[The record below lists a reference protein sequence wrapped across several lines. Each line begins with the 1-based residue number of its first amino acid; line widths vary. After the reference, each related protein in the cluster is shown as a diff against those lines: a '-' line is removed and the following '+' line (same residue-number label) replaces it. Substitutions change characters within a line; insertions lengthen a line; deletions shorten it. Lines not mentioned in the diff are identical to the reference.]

1 MKKILLLTLSL
12 LCVLVTHAQITV
24 STNHINNNGNGSVT
38 FNVQNTNSYD
48 IVLTGINCHLGT
60 STNNN
65 VQLLYRTTPFV
76 DNAAPWDFGIVGDG
90 QNGWISAGSGS
101 LASNTA
107 NGVVPALTNL
117 SLIIPAGSTYQLGF
131 SATTLQYMTLTAGAG
146 INTFSAS
153 GVNLLTGD
161 GISWG
166 GPAYPATPANYPR
179 GFIGGI
185 SFIPAIPCT
194 GAPVVGLAAAN
205 VTSACPSSSF
215 NLTLPN
221 AVITT
226 GLTYQ
231 WQSAPSATGPWTD
244 ILSGTGSSL
253 VTSQSV
259 ATWYQCV
266 VTCTSAGLSTTS
278 GSVQVGINPFMDC
291 YCTSIPTSSIDEEIY
306 NVNINGGNTD
316 PAYSGVNGCAAAAPG
331 PGSILG
337 RYSNFKTLPAI
348 TNVTAGQTVTFTID
362 QDECDGPTY
371 YSNGIGMWIDFNQNG
386 SFTDQDEA
394 VFIEQITSV
403 GPRTVTGSFTV
414 PVTAVAGN
422 TVVRV
427 ITAEG
432 YSGSLLQPCMTYGY
446 GETEDYLI
454 NIINATP
461 CSGTPDAGI
470 AIASLSTACPTESF
484 MLSIDSATIASGITY
499 QWVSSTAAS
508 GPWTAL
514 AGATSSTLNTTIS
527 EDTYFA
533 CILTCTN
540 SAAIDTSSS
549 VLVLST
555 PFLNCYCTSGAS
567 YTGDTE
573 IYNVSL
579 TDIDNTSDCST
590 TGGPASSLNLYSDY
604 TVDVAP
610 AQLVQTLQYPISIE
624 VGTCGLFGYDNWT
637 KAWIDF
643 NHNGSFADPG
653 EEVYS
658 STALTNGAH
667 IENGTIT
674 VPLSALTGLTR
685 LRVATVETSI
695 WSGGGSAVT
704 PCGSYGYGE
713 TEDYFVNILPAPDC
727 ANPSNITAT
736 GAVDSVITSW
746 NWAQTLLPI
755 SGYNLQL
762 VNADMP
768 FATGTTYVLDANSN
782 ETIFDTDF
790 ISGQSFDVY
799 LQAVC
804 GQDTSYFV
812 GPVSVVLPMT
822 NDTICAAAQIPVDGN
837 TYVFNN
843 TGANFDI
850 AEVSLAPPATG
861 AQTTTGWANQ
871 NLELTTWFKFVAPA
885 SGDVRIN
892 STALPYNGQI
902 AVYSATSCSNLA
914 SFQLVAANDDD
925 LDGANQAPNFTICGL
940 TPGTTYYLLHDAS
953 SFTAGNYAIS
963 IYEIDLNAGVE
974 GEVLEVCYGNSVNLF
989 NGIANYQLGGTWTQT
1004 IPTLGLQ
1011 GSTFN
1016 TIGLASVMFEFTY
1029 TREDGCASDES
1040 NAYVNVNAP
1049 SSAGTNGTFTVC
1061 KNEPFN
1067 LLSGLGGTVDLGGY
1081 WLDPSNNQLTG
1092 NIDTASNIPGSFNY
1106 DYIVVNGVCPADTAT
1121 VLVIVDGNCD
1131 YTAGIETLAGSFAV
1145 YPNPSS
1151 DVIYITNELGLVIDR
1166 IELLDMSGR
1175 VVLSSTKGNFNNEQ
1189 AELQISE
1196 LTTGVYTLRL
1206 SAGSQYFTNRIV
1218 KQ

>member
-1 MKKILLLTLSL
+1 MRTKNYNFIAAFMMLLTMLSSWRVEAQCQNANLFPTAPTTAPLTGTTIIAVNSWQTEYSAISNIAAATIYECAIPGGYITIREGAAGGPVIAHGPSPLQWTSTVAGTYYAHWNTNASCGTATLGLQSSITFISPATACNNPVAAGSAVSTPAAACPAQSISLTLS
-12 LCVLVTHAQITV
+12 
-24 STNHINNNGNGSVT
+24 G
-38 FNVQNTNSYD
+38 
-48 IVLTGINCHLGT
+48 
-60 STNNN
+60 
-65 VQLLYRTTPFV
+65 
-76 DNAAPWDFGIVGDG
+76 
-90 QNGWISAGSGS
+90 
-101 LASNTA
+101 
-107 NGVVPALTNL
+107 
-117 SLIIPAGSTYQLGF
+117 
-131 SATTLQYMTLTAGAG
+131 AT
-146 INTFSAS
+146 
-153 GVNLLTGD
+153 
-161 GISWG
+161 
-166 GPAYPATPANYPR
+166 
-179 GFIGGI
+179 IG
-185 SFIPAIPCT
+185 
-194 GAPVVGLAAAN
+194 
-205 VTSACPSSSF
+205 
-215 NLTLPN
+215 
-221 AVITT
+221 T

-231 WQSAPSATGPWTD
+231 WQSSAAASGPWTN
-244 ILSGTGSSL
+244 IVGATNGS
-253 VTSQSV
+253 
-259 ATWYQCV
+259 Y
-266 VTCTSAGLSTTS
+266 STT
-278 GSVQVGINPFMDC
+278 Q
-291 YCTSIPTSSIDEEIY
+291 
-306 NVNINGGNTD
+306 
-316 PAYSGVNGCAAAAPG
+316 
-331 PGSILG
+331 
-337 RYSNFKTLPAI
+337 
-348 TNVTAGQTVTFTID
+348 TA
-362 QDECDGPTY
+362 PTY
-371 YSNGIGMWIDFNQNG
+371 YRCEVICSAGTPSFSTPVFVNVNPFTQCYCPTINWGGSLLTDISVGNGGVISWNNNTISSQPTANPYYTQFTLGPSFIQGASYEFSTSVSGNSIVSVWIDYNQNG
-386 SFTDQDEA
+386 SYEPTEWTQVSTNIA
-394 VFIEQITSV
+394 
-403 GPRTVTGSFTV
+403 TGG
-414 PVTAVAGN
+414 TA
-422 TVVRV
+422 TVVLNV
-427 ITAEG
+427 PIDAI
-432 YSGSLLQPCMTYGY
+432 SGSTGMRVRSRAAGSPNGATDACIEMFS
-446 GETEDYLI
+446 GETEDYVVT
-454 NIINATP
+454 IIAANP
-461 CSGTPDAGI
+461 CTGTPDAGT
-470 AIASLSTACPTESF
+470 AVASETTICPSETLGLS
-484 MLSIDSATIASGITY
+484 LNNATIASGITY
-499 QWVSSTAAS
+499 QWVSSTSAS

-514 AGATSSTLNTTIS
+514 AGATLSTLNTNIS

-540 SAAIDTSSS
+540 TAAIDTSST

-555 PFLNCYCTSGAS
+555 PFLDCYCTSGAS
-567 YTGDTE
+567 NTGDTE

-579 TDIDNTSDCST
+579 EDIDNASDCSS
-590 TGGPASSLNLYSDY
+590 TGGPGSSLNMYSDY
-604 TVDVAP
+604 TADVAP
-610 AQLVQTLQYPISIE
+610 AQLVQTLEYPISIE
-624 VGTCGLFGYDNWT
+624 VGTCGLTGYDNWT

-685 LRVATVETSI
+685 LRVSTVETSI

-704 PCGSYGYGE
+704 PCGSYGWGE
-713 TEDYFVNILPAPDC
+713 TEDYFVNIIPAPDC

-812 GPVSVVLPMT
+812 GPISVVLPMS
-822 NDTICAAAQIPVDGN
+822 NDTICGAAQIPVDGN

-843 TGANFDI
+843 TGANFNL
-850 AEVSLAPPATG
+850 AEVALAPPVTG

-902 AVYSATSCSNLA
+902 AVYSATSCSNLS
-914 SFQLVAANDDD
+914 SFQLVSANDDD

-1016 TIGLASVMFEFTY
+1016 TNGLASVLFEFTY

-1040 NAYVNVNAP
+1040 NAFVNVNAP

-1081 WLDPSNNQLTG
+1081 WLDPSNNQLAG

-1121 VLVIVDGNCD
+1121 VLVIVNGNCD
-1131 YTAGIETLAGSFAV
+1131 FTAGIETLAGSFAV

-1151 DVIYITNELGLVIDR
+1151 DVINITNDLGLIIDR
-1166 IELLDMSGR
+1166 IELFDMSGR
-1175 VVLSSTKGNFNNEQ
+1175 VVVSVPKGSFNNEQ